1 MAKRIFG
8 TDGVRGRA
16 NEGFLSS
23 YNLVRLAQS
32 IGLEFI
38 SGHHRH
44 LVVIG
49 KDTRLSGYMVEPA
62 LTSGFISAG
71 FDVVLVGPM
80 PTPAIAMLV
89 QSLRADLGIM
99 ISASHNPSYD
109 NGIKIFGPDGYK
121 LPDRVEKS
129 IENRFHNFSEEDLPP
144 AEKLGHA
151 KRLDD
156 ALGRYIE
163 HVKTSFAKDVR
174 LDGLKIV
181 MDCAHGAGYKIAPTI
196 LWELGAEVIPLGVK
210 PDGHNINK
218 DCGATKTDM
227 MRQAVIDHQ
236 AHVGISLDGDGD
248 RVIFSDEKGQVVDGD
263 QILAMIGTLWSKQG
277 LLKNNTVVATVM
289 SNLGLEK
296 YFETQGI
303 TMLRTDVGDRY
314 VIEAMRQGGFNIGG
328 EQSGHIIIRD
338 YSTTGDG
345 LVAML
350 QVLRLLVQEQ
360 KPASKVFHIFT
371 PIPQIMKNYRYG
383 TKNLLQKEKVQE
395 TITSVQAALQEAGGR
410 LLIRTSGTEP
420 LIRVMG
426 ECSDGALMEG
436 AINHVLD
443 ALEKSDQREK

>member
-32 IGLEFI
+32 IGLEFLK
-38 SGHHRH
+38 GNHRH

-80 PTPAIAMLV
+80 PTPGIAMLV

-99 ISASHNPSYD
+99 ISASHNPSFD
-109 NGIKIFGPDGYK
+109 NGVKIFGPDGYK
-121 LPDRVEKS
+121 LPDSVEKS
-129 IENRFHNFSEEDLPP
+129 IEKRFHNFSESDLPP

-163 HVKTSFAKDVR
+163 HVKTSFEKDVR

-181 MDCAHGAGYKIAPTI
+181 IDCAHGAAYKIAPTI
-196 LWELGAEVIPLGVK
+196 LWELGAEVIPIGVK
-210 PDGHNINK
+210 PDGHNINQ
-218 DCGATKTDM
+218 DCGATKTEA
-227 MRQAVIDHQ
+227 MRQAVLDNY

-248 RVIFSDEKGQVVDGD
+248 RVIFSDEKGQIVDGD
-263 QILAMIGTLWSKQG
+263 QILAMIGTLWSNQG
-277 LLKNNTVVATVM
+277 RLKDNTVVATIM

-296 YFETQGI
+296 YFETKGI
-303 TMLRTDVGDRY
+303 KMLRTDVGDRY
-314 VIEAMRQGGFNIGG
+314 VIEAMRQGPFNIGG
-328 EQSGHIIIRD
+328 EQSGHIILRD

-350 QVLRLLVQEQ
+350 QVLRLLVQSK
-360 KPASKVFHIFT
+360 KPASDVFHIFT
-371 PIPQIMKNYRYG
+371 PIPQILKNYRYRS
-383 TKNLLQKEKVQE
+383 KDLLKRESIQE
-395 TITSVQAALQEAGGR
+395 TIASAQITLQEAGGR

-420 LIRVMG
+420 LIRIMG
-426 ECSDGALMEG
+426 ECPDSAAMEG
-436 AINHVLD
+436 AISHVLD
-443 ALEKSDQREK
+443 ALEKSDN

>member
-1 MAKRIFG
+1 MGRRIFG

-38 SGHHRH
+38 NGAHRH

-80 PTPAIAMLV
+80 PTPGIGMLV
-89 QSLRADLGIM
+89 RSLRADLGIM

-121 LPDRVEKS
+121 LPDVVEKS
-129 IENRFHNFSEEDLPP
+129 IEKRFYEFSEDDLPP

-163 HVKTSFAKDVR
+163 HVKTSFEKDIR

-181 MDCAHGAGYKIAPTI
+181 IDCAHGAAYKIAPTI
-196 LWELGAEVIPLGVK
+196 LWELGAEVIPIGIK
-210 PDGHNINK
+210 PDGNNINQ
-218 DCGATKTDM
+218 DCGATNTAA
-227 MRQAVIDHQ
+227 MREAVLTHQ

-248 RVIFSDEKGQVVDGD
+248 RVIFSDEKGQIVDGD

-277 LLKNNTVVATVM
+277 RLSDNTVVATVM
-289 SNLGLEK
+289 SNLGLEQ
-296 YFETQGI
+296 YFQKQGI
-303 TMLRTDVGDRY
+303 AMLRTDVGDRY
-314 VIEAMRQGGFNIGG
+314 VIEAMRAKNLNVGG
-328 EQSGHIIIRD
+328 EQSGHIILRD
-338 YSTTGDG
+338 YGTTGDG

-350 QVLRLLVQEQ
+350 QVLRLLVQEK
-360 KPASKVFHIFT
+360 KPASHVFHIFT
-371 PIPQIMKNYRYG
+371 PILQIVNNYQYRS
-383 TKNLLQKEKVQE
+383 KELLQNPKVQE
-395 TITSVQAALQEAGGR
+395 TIAHAEVTLKKAGGR
-410 LLIRTSGTEP
+410 LLVRRSGTEP
-420 LIRVMG
+420 LIRLMA
-426 ECSDGALMEG
+426 ECEDRRVMEG
-436 AINHVLD
+436 MIHYVMETLAGED
-443 ALEKSDQREK
+443 RC

>member
-1 MAKRIFG
+1 MGRRIFG

-38 SGHHRH
+38 NGAHRH

-80 PTPAIAMLV
+80 PTPGIGMLV
-89 QSLRADLGIM
+89 RSLRADLGIM

-121 LPDRVEKS
+121 LPDVVEKS
-129 IENRFHNFSEEDLPP
+129 IEKRFYEFSEDDLPP

-163 HVKTSFAKDVR
+163 HVKTSFEKDIR

-181 MDCAHGAGYKIAPTI
+181 IDCAHGAAYKIAPTI
-196 LWELGAEVIPLGVK
+196 LWELGAEVIPIGIK
-210 PDGHNINK
+210 PDGNNINQ
-218 DCGATKTDM
+218 DCGATNTVA
-227 MRQAVIDHQ
+227 MREAVLTHQ

-248 RVIFSDEKGQVVDGD
+248 RVIFSDEKGQIVDGD
-263 QILAMIGTLWSKQG
+263 QILAMIGTLWSKQRR
-277 LLKNNTVVATVM
+277 LSDNTVVATVM
-289 SNLGLEK
+289 SNLGLEQ
-296 YFETQGI
+296 YFQKQGI

-314 VIEAMRQGGFNIGG
+314 VIEAMRAKNLNVGG
-328 EQSGHIIIRD
+328 EQSGHIILRD
-338 YSTTGDG
+338 YGTTGDG

-350 QVLRLLVQEQ
+350 QVLRLLVQEK
-360 KPASKVFHIFT
+360 KPASHVFHVFT
-371 PIPQIMKNYRYG
+371 PILQIVNNYQYRS
-383 TKNLLQKEKVQE
+383 KELLQNPKVQE
-395 TITSVQAALQEAGGR
+395 SIAHAEVTLKKAGGR
-410 LLIRTSGTEP
+410 LLVRRSGTEP
-420 LIRVMG
+420 LIRLMA
-426 ECSDGALMEG
+426 ECEDRRVMEG
-436 AINHVLD
+436 MIHYVMETLAGED
-443 ALEKSDQREK
+443 RC

>member
-1 MAKRIFG
+1 MGRRIFG

-38 SGHHRH
+38 NGAHRH

-80 PTPAIAMLV
+80 PTPGIGMLV
-89 QSLRADLGIM
+89 RSLRADLGIM

-121 LPDRVEKS
+121 LPDVVEKS
-129 IENRFHNFSEEDLPP
+129 IEKRFYEFSEDDLPP

-163 HVKTSFAKDVR
+163 HVKTSFEKDIR

-181 MDCAHGAGYKIAPTI
+181 IDCAHGAAYKIAPTI
-196 LWELGAEVIPLGVK
+196 LWELGAEVIPIGIK
-210 PDGHNINK
+210 PDGNNINQ
-218 DCGATKTDM
+218 DCGATNTVA
-227 MRQAVIDHQ
+227 MREAVLAHQ

-248 RVIFSDEKGQVVDGD
+248 RVIFSDEKGQIVDGD

-277 LLKNNTVVATVM
+277 RLSDNTVVATVM
-289 SNLGLEK
+289 SNLGLEQ
-296 YFETQGI
+296 YFQKQGI

-314 VIEAMRQGGFNIGG
+314 VIEAMRAKNLNVGG
-328 EQSGHIIIRD
+328 EQSGHIILRD
-338 YSTTGDG
+338 YGTTGDG

-350 QVLRLLVQEQ
+350 QVLRLLVQEK
-360 KPASKVFHIFT
+360 KPASHVFHVFT
-371 PIPQIMKNYRYG
+371 PILQIVNNYQYRS
-383 TKNLLQKEKVQE
+383 KELLQNPKVQE
-395 TITSVQAALQEAGGR
+395 SIAHAEVTLKKAGGR
-410 LLIRTSGTEP
+410 LLVRRSGTEP
-420 LIRVMG
+420 LIRLMA
-426 ECSDGALMEG
+426 ECEDRRVMEG
-436 AINHVLD
+436 MIHYVMETLAGEDH
-443 ALEKSDQREK
+443 A

>member
-1 MAKRIFG
+1 MGRRIFG

-38 SGHHRH
+38 NGTHRH
-44 LVVIG
+44 LVIIG

-80 PTPAIAMLV
+80 PTPGIGMLV
-89 QSLRADLGIM
+89 RSLRADLGIM

-121 LPDRVEKS
+121 LPDVVEKS
-129 IENRFHNFSEEDLPP
+129 IEKRFYEFSEDDLPP

-163 HVKTSFAKDVR
+163 HVKTSFEKDIR

-181 MDCAHGAGYKIAPTI
+181 IDCAHGAAYKIAPTI
-196 LWELGAEVIPLGVK
+196 LWELGAEVIPIGIK
-210 PDGHNINK
+210 PDGNNINQ
-218 DCGATKTDM
+218 DCGATNTVA
-227 MRQAVIDHQ
+227 MREAVLTHQ

-248 RVIFSDEKGQVVDGD
+248 RVIFSDEKGQIVDGD

-277 LLKNNTVVATVM
+277 RLSDNTVVATVM
-289 SNLGLEK
+289 SNLGLEQ
-296 YFETQGI
+296 YFQKQGI
-303 TMLRTDVGDRY
+303 AMLRTDVGDRY
-314 VIEAMRQGGFNIGG
+314 VIEAMRAKNLNVGG
-328 EQSGHIIIRD
+328 EQSGHIILRD
-338 YSTTGDG
+338 YGTTGDG

-350 QVLRLLVQEQ
+350 QVLRLLVQEK
-360 KPASKVFHIFT
+360 KPASHVFHIFT
-371 PIPQIMKNYRYG
+371 PILQIVNNYQYRS
-383 TKNLLQKEKVQE
+383 KELLQNPKVQE
-395 TITSVQAALQEAGGR
+395 TIAHAEVTLKKAGGR
-410 LLIRTSGTEP
+410 LLVRRSGTEP
-420 LIRVMG
+420 LIRLMA
-426 ECSDGALMEG
+426 ECEDRRVMEG
-436 AINHVLD
+436 MIHYVMETLAGED
-443 ALEKSDQREK
+443 RC